1 MKFSGIFSILLLGAV
16 AFSSC
21 EDSTST
27 IGSSL
32 VTDDTQIVIDST
44 FVVSGQ
50 STLNPVVQSRTLT
63 QLLGRLDAKEFGS
76 ISSDIVC
83 QFLPAIT
90 METEGVTVEDVD
102 SAKLIMFMQPGDF
115 TGDSLVPMGLQ
126 VYRLTEQLPS
136 PIYSNFDPQG
146 YYDPTPIGSTIYT
159 GHAMH
164 NDSINN
170 LSFRSVTVDLPR
182 SLGQD
187 LFEDFERNPDAFASP
202 TEFAK
207 LFPGLY
213 ISNSFGSG
221 RIMNISETRI
231 NLYYRKHDKVTVD
244 DVEKDTIYN
253 KVKSYFAVTPE
264 VVTNNNIL
272 FNISSELTE
281 MTRNGDRLIVA
292 PTGMEV
298 TLTMP
303 TRQLIDSY
311 RNGAGSLSVLN
322 SLSMSIPAETITND
336 YGIEPPENIL
346 MVLAS
351 EKDKF
356 FAENK
361 INDNKTS
368 FVATYNAT
376 TNSYNFSDMRAYLSS
391 MLEKDEITADDYTFV
406 LTAVNIDSE
415 STSNSYY
422 QTSVTYVTTISPYVT
437 KPAMVKLDLDN
448 AKIKL
453 TYTRQYAN
461 N

>member
-1 MKFSGIFSILLLGAV
+1 
-16 AFSSC
+16 
-21 EDSTST
+21 
-27 IGSSL
+27 
-32 VTDDTQIVIDST
+32 
-44 FVVSGQ
+44 
-50 STLNPVVQSRTLT
+50 
-63 QLLGRLDAKEFGS
+63 
-76 ISSDIVC
+76 
-83 QFLPAIT
+83 
-90 METEGVTVEDVD
+90 
-102 SAKLIMFMQPGDF
+102 
-115 TGDSLVPMGLQ
+115 
-126 VYRLTEQLPS
+126 
-136 PIYSNFDPQG
+136 
-146 YYDPTPIGSTIYT
+146 
-159 GHAMH
+159 
-164 NDSINN
+164 
-170 LSFRSVTVDLPR
+170 
-182 SLGQD
+182 
-187 LFEDFERNPDAFASP
+187 
-202 TEFAK
+202 
-207 LFPGLY
+207 
-213 ISNSFGSG
+213 
-221 RIMNISETRI
+221 
-231 NLYYRKHDKVTVD
+231 
-244 DVEKDTIYN
+244 
-253 KVKSYFAVTPE
+253 
-264 VVTNNNIL
+264 
-272 FNISSELTE
+272 
-281 MTRNGDRLIVA
+281 
-292 PTGMEV
+292 EV